1 MSAIDA
7 ATRPRTWI
15 GVIVALSAAACFAFA
30 NTAANVAEGGG
41 SSPLTIAAIR
51 FLVPAVA
58 LVIWL
63 GTTGVSL
70 TMPWRALAVS
80 IGLGIVSALYT
91 WALLRSFGL
100 IPFALAILI
109 FYLFPL
115 MAAII
120 TVALGW
126 EKFSWRTG
134 AAIVVA
140 LVGLALALKVGDNG
154 LTPVGLLLA
163 VLSALGLAVVVVV
176 SSRVFGSGDARPT
189 TLYMAASASA
199 LIFIICAASGD
210 FALPQSGAAWFG
222 FLASSAIYAVAMIA
236 FYIAVSMIGPVLT
249 SILSYADAVI
259 SATMG
264 VIVLDQALTPVQIAG
279 IALVILALVG
289 ATIQR

>member
-1 MSAIDA
+1 MSAVDA
-7 ATRPRTWI
+7 AARPRTLF
-15 GVIVALSAAACFAFA
+15 GLVVALAAAACFSLA
-30 NTAANVAEGGG
+30 NTAASVAEGGG
-41 SSPLTIAAIR
+41 SSPLAISAIR

-63 GTTGVSL
+63 RVSGVSL
-70 TMPWRALAVS
+70 AMPRRALAISVA
-80 IGLGIVSALYT
+80 LGFASALYT

-115 MAAII
+115 MAAVIA
-120 TVALGW
+120 VVLGF

-134 AAIVVA
+134 AAMIVA
-140 LVGLALALKVGDNG
+140 LVGLALALRVQGGG
-154 LTPVGLLLA
+154 LEPAGLILA
-163 VLSALGLAVVVVV
+163 LLSAFGLAIVVVV

-189 TLYMAASASA
+189 TMYMAVSASA
-199 LIFIICAASGD
+199 LLFVICAVTGD
-210 FALPQSGAAWFG
+210 FALPQSSLAWLG
-222 FLASSAIYAVAMIA
+222 FIASSAIYAFAMIA
-236 FYIAVSMIGPVLT
+236 FYIAVSMIGPVLS

-259 SATMG
+259 SACLG

-279 IALVILALVG
+279 IALVIVALVG

>member
-7 ATRPRTWI
+7 AARPRMWI
-15 GVIVALSAAACFAFA
+15 GVVVALSAAACFALA
-30 NTAANVAEGGG
+30 NTAASIAEGGG
-41 SSPLTIAAIR
+41 SSPLAISAIR

-58 LVIWL
+58 LVVWL
-63 GTTGVSL
+63 RASGVSL
-70 TMPWRALAVS
+70 AMPRRAVAVS
-80 IGLGIVSALYT
+80 VGLGIVSALYT

-100 IPFALAILI
+100 IPFALAVLI

-126 EKFSWRTG
+126 EKFAWRTG

-140 LVGLALALKVGDNG
+140 LIGLALALKVQDSG
-154 LTPVGLLLA
+154 LEPAGLVLA
-163 VLSALGLAVVVVV
+163 VLSALGLAIVVVV

-189 TLYMAASASA
+189 TMYMAASASA
-199 LIFIICAASGD
+199 LMFIICAASGD
-210 FALPQSGAAWFG
+210 FALPQTGAAWLG
-222 FLASSAIYAVAMIA
+222 FIASAAIYAFAMIA
-236 FYIAVSMIGPVLT
+236 FYIAVSMIGPVLA

-259 SATMG
+259 SACLG
-264 VIVLDQALTPVQIAG
+264 VVVLDQALTPVQIAG
-279 IALVILALVG
+279 IALVIVALVG